1 MGSNSFQYR
10 SCFVFHGLHLHMIYN
25 FAVFWNHLWYYFSPE
40 LFQYKSNIK
49 LLFNLKWKV
58 RAENN
63 SNILYTTAFYLA
75 WYISYSFLISF
86 TFVQVTQIQ
95 FQFSSWIFQISILL
109 FFACL
114 LMFLMLGPIYGLR
127 IELHLFSIPVTKT
140 QLTGIKLNPQT
151 VVYLHHSRYNDSI
164 EFVH

>member
-63 SNILYTTAFYLA
+63 FNILYTIPFYLV
-75 WYISYSFLISF
+75 WYISYYLLISF
-86 TFVQVTQIQ
+86 TDN
-95 FQFSSWIFQISILL
+95 SNSILFWNISNSYFL
-109 FFACL
+109 FVFL
-114 LMFLMLGPIYGLR
+114 LIYVSNVR
-127 IELHLFSIPVTKT
+127 PNIRHTHRTAFIF
-140 QLTGIKLNPQT
+140 NPC
-151 VVYLHHSRYNDSI
+151 HENAINRN
-164 EFVH
+164 

>member
-25 FAVFWNHLWYYFSPE
+25 FAVFWNHLWYYFSPK

-63 SNILYTTAFYLA
+63 SNILYTIAFYLV
-75 WYISYSFLISF
+75 WYISYSFFICCNG
-86 TFVQVTQIQ
+86 
-95 FQFSSWIFQISILL
+95 FQFASWIFQITIFFLFSCVLL
-109 FFACL
+109 FL
-114 LMFLMLGPIYGLR
+114 VLGLIYGIR